1 MQSELLQQVVITL
14 VPLLMGGINA
24 FAGEPRECKVTAE
37 YVYVVPSHQSE
48 AEGREIALNRAR
60 IQAIEREFGTV
71 VSQNN
76 LTEIV
81 TENGRSDMSFTSIG
95 SSEVKG
101 EWIETLG
108 NPEYEVS
115 YTDDLLTIRCRV
127 RGRIREIVSPPVDFK
142 AEVLCNGI
150 TPKFARTDF
159 CDGDDLYVS
168 FVSPVDGYL
177 AIYLRD
183 EARNAFRLLPYPGQP
198 GGSNAV
204 QADRKYL
211 FFSEDVAS
219 SDDGG
224 QYVTCYHLTADK
236 PVETNFLYI
245 IFSPVKF
252 SIPVDYEYQGVNDPQ
267 QRPRMLG
274 FAEYEKWLAGCRRH
288 DREMRVME
296 IPVSIRQK

>member
-1 MQSELLQQVVITL
+1 MQSELFKQVVITL
-14 VPLLMGGINA
+14 VPLVMGGINA
-24 FAGEPRECKVTAE
+24 FAGDPRECRVTAE
-37 YVYVVPSHQSE
+37 YVYVVPQHQSE
-48 AEGREIALNRAR
+48 AEGREIALERAR

-76 LTEIV
+76 MTEIV
-81 TENGRSDMSFTSIG
+81 TENGRSDMEFTSIG

-108 NPEYEVS
+108 VPEYDVG
-115 YTDDLLTIRCRV
+115 YTDGMLTIRCRV
-127 RGRIREIVSPPVDFK
+127 KGRIREIVSPPVDFK

-159 CDGDDLYVS
+159 SDGDDLYIS
-168 FVSPVDGYL
+168 FVSPIDGYL

-198 GGSNAV
+198 GGSSVVKAG
-204 QADRKYL
+204 RKYV
-211 FFSEDVAS
+211 FFSEDAPAD
-219 SDDGG
+219 DDGRD
-224 QYVTCYHLTADK
+224 VTCYHLTADK

-252 SIPVDYEYQGVNDPQ
+252 SIPVDYEYNGVNDPQ
-267 QRPRMLG
+267 QRPHMLG
-274 FAEYEKWLAGCRRH
+274 FVEYEKWLANCRRH
-288 DREMRVME
+288 DHEMRVME